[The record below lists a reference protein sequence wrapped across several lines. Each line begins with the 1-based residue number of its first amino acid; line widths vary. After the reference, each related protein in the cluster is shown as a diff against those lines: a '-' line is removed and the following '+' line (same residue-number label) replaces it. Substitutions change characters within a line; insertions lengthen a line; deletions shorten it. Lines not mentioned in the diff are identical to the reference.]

1 MKGAE
6 VRLRALALAA
16 ATASLLAAGA
26 VPVSTAYAKQSGPN
40 SFDGTCK
47 LTGDFVFERPIG
59 PLPQTMSF
67 TDSATGTCSGKLN
80 GVQQDS
86 IPVVNTV
93 TGWGTVSCSFGD
105 AHTSDTLT
113 FARRYPIHIFTDS
126 AGALTQFVAH
136 SSGAVSGESVEHV
149 SLLPYTD
156 QSTLEQ
162 CQAGA
167 LRSAH
172 YDLDAQT
179 LSPLVG

>member
-1 MKGAE
+1 MRRIAI
-6 VRLRALALAA
+6 VLAA
-16 ATASLLAAGA
+16 TAASLLAAG
-26 VPVSTAYAKQSGPN
+26 PVSAKPSQPN

-47 LTGDFVFERPIG
+47 LSGGFVFERPIG
-59 PLPQTMSF
+59 PMPQTMSF
-67 TDSATGTCSGKLN
+67 SDSATGTCGGKLN
-80 GVQQDS
+80 GVQREN
-86 IPVVNTV
+86 IPVVNEV
-93 TGWGTVSCSFGD
+93 SGWGTFSCSIGD
-105 AHTSDTLT
+105 AHTSDTLV
-113 FARRYPIHIFTDS
+113 FAKRYPIHIFTES

-136 SSGAVSGESVEHV
+136 SSGAVSGDSVEHV
-149 SLLPYTD
+149 NLLPYTD

>member
-1 MKGAE
+1 MRSRESTCAI
-6 VRLRALALAA
+6 VLAVTSLIIASAWPAASAA
-16 ATASLLAAGA
+16 AA
-26 VPVSTAYAKQSGPN
+26 GPN
-40 SFDGTCK
+40 SFTGTCK
-47 LTGDFVFERPIG
+47 LSGEFVFDRPIG

-67 TDSATGTCSGKLN
+67 ADSATGTCSGRLN
-80 GVQQDS
+80 GTQLDS

-93 TGWGTVSCSFGD
+93 SGWGTVSCSFAE
-105 AHTSDTLT
+105 AHTSDTLV

-162 CQAGA
+162 CQAGT

-179 LSPLVG
+179 ITPLVG